1 MALKDILTWVLPP
14 MRGASEDEIYA
25 WHIRIAVT
33 QLLEVGAMILI
44 VVWILGLTPIFS
56 GYAGL
61 DDVRELKRAQSEI
74 AQSVVRGNNEI
85 KALYLGGVISDI
97 RVRQCTALKMG
108 NMIGA
113 QALRVALDEK
123 LIDYQRVTGTNYPLR
138 GCDEF

>member
-14 MRGASEDEIYA
+14 MPGAPEEQIYA
-25 WHIRIAVT
+25 WRVRIAIIH
-33 QLLEVGAMILI
+33 LLEVGAMILLASW
-44 VVWILGLTPIFS
+44 VLGLTPLFA
-56 GYAGL
+56 GYAGI
-61 DDVRELKRAQSEI
+61 DDVVELKRAQTEI
-74 AQSVVRGNNEI
+74 AQSVTRGNNEL

-108 NMIGA
+108 NTIAA

-123 LIDYQRVTGTNYPLR
+123 LIDYQRITGTTYPLR